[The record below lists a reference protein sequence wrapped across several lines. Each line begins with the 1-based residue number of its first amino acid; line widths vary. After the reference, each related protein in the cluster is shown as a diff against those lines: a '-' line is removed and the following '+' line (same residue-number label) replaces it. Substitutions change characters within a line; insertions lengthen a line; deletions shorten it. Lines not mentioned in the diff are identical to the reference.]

1 VSVPGSTFEAM
12 DRFKAYWDRPDMRDA
27 LARRDIGT
35 VFRLLVDDG
44 VPQREIALITRQ
56 NQSEISDIVGGRR
69 VMAYELLERIALSL
83 GIPRGYLGLAYEE
96 SSSPPAQDEAAKR
109 VSFLAH
115 AAETVIGQPVFGSAE
130 RPAHV
135 AEATPVPSRVGLGD
149 VEILNRVLHD
159 LTGLESQFGG
169 GAVLAA
175 VEGQLR
181 WARGLLGASMRD
193 ATRPALFEAVALL
206 HRRASSAA
214 FDMGRLDLARAH
226 LLSALE
232 LTQDAR
238 NSPLQAMLFYC
249 AGRMEQYHGPPDAAL
264 RLFQFGYP
272 VALAS
277 RSSRLCALLEV
288 REARCYAVM
297 GNRDSAERA
306 LSLAVENFHA
316 EGELPEW
323 LKFFDEAELLA
334 AVGVTWAELGGW
346 DKAVAALRRSLR
358 HRGDDY
364 ALARSFDL
372 AELATCHLRSGD
384 VDEGVRVATRS
395 LNLVDQLNSRRARD
409 RLAPLERAARRGGA
423 ETLGVVHRITAV
435 RGRKVT
441 AS

>member
-1 VSVPGSTFEAM
+1 MLGSTFEVM
-12 DRFKAYWDRPDMRDA
+12 DRFKAYWDRPEMRDA

-35 VFRLLVDDG
+35 VFRLLVQDG
-44 VPQREIALITRQ
+44 VPQRELAEITRQ
-56 NQSEISDIVGGRR
+56 NQSEISEIIGGRQ

-83 GIPRGYLGLAYEE
+83 GVPRGYLGPAYEAI
-96 SSSPPAQDEAAKR
+96 SPPPSQDEAAKR
-109 VSFLAH
+109 ASFLAH
-115 AAETVIGQPVFGSAE
+115 AAEAVLGQPVFGSAE
-130 RPAHV
+130 RTAPV
-135 AEATPVPSRVGLGD
+135 AEATPVPSQVGASD

-159 LTGLESQFGG
+159 LTSLESQFGG
-169 GAVLAA
+169 GVVLAA

-181 WARGLLGASMRD
+181 WARGLLEASMRD
-193 ATRPALFEAVALL
+193 AVKPALFEAVALL

-214 FDMGRLDLARAH
+214 FDMGSLDQARDH
-226 LLSALE
+226 LLAALE
-232 LTQDAR
+232 LVQAAR
-238 NSPLQAMLFYC
+238 NLPLQAMLFYC

-277 RSSRLCALLEV
+277 RSPRLCALLEV

-297 GNRDSAERA
+297 GNRESAERS
-306 LSLAVENFHA
+306 LSLAVENFHT

-323 LKFFDEAELLA
+323 LKFFDESELLA
-334 AVGVTWAELGGW
+334 AVGVTWAELGEW
-346 DKAVAALRRSLR
+346 DRAVAALRRSLR
-358 HRGDDY
+358 QRDDDY

-372 AELATCHLRSGD
+372 AELATCHLRGGD

-395 LNLVDQLNSRRARD
+395 LDLVGQLNSRRARD

-423 ETLGVVHRITAV
+423 ETLGVVQRITAM
-435 RGRKVT
+435 RRQVT